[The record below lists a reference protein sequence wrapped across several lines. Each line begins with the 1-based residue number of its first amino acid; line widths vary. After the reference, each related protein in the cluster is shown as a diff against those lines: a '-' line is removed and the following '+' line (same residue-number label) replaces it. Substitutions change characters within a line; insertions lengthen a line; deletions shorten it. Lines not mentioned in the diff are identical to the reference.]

1 MTAMAMRSPAEREQM
16 AERLAAGRDQKISDE
31 EKRRM
36 NDGFVQVYSKGWA
49 RMREL
54 LRETKSQAPLLLY
67 TFIAEHMDAD
77 GGVVVADQ
85 ETICEA
91 IGVSRT
97 TLWRAIT
104 FLEERN
110 ALLRI
115 VVGGSVSAYA
125 LDPSEI
131 WRSWDSA
138 KERAVFRTRTVVRT
152 SAQSDQVKRRMMVM
166 MKERAG
172 EPELPLDEPNYD
184 PETGEVRS
192 S

>member
-1 MTAMAMRSPAEREQM
+1 MAELALRTPYEREQM
-16 AERLAAGRDQKISDE
+16 RERLASKRDEDIADAQR
-31 EKRRM
+31 RRM
-36 NDGFVQVYSKGWA
+36 NEGFVQVYPKGWA

-67 TFIAEHMDAD
+67 TFIAEHIDAD
-77 GGVVVADQ
+77 GGVLVADQ

-125 LDPSEI
+125 LDPTEI
-131 WRSWDSA
+131 WRSWDNA
-138 KERAVFRTRTVVRT
+138 KRKGRVLNTDDGSEVV
-152 SAQSDQVKRRMMVM
+152 SKRRDQAASPRDD
-166 MKERAG
+166 EGADR
-172 EPELPLDEPNYD
+172 EPELPGFDI
-184 PETGEVRS
+184 ETGR
-192 S
+192 